1 VKRPFWYL
9 RRRSEVVASEVDE
22 ELDAHLDL
30 MTKNLEA
37 RGWSSDAAR
46 QEALRRFGDLHATR
60 RYCQQQD
67 RAKEQ
72 RMQRTFW
79 FEDLGQDLR
88 ICVRNLLRVPGLAL
102 TIVVTVGVGI
112 GATTAMFGIIN
123 ATLIRPLP
131 YEDAGRLVRIYT
143 DSPPNKWPFSVA
155 DYLTLQEQQT
165 HFERV
170 GGYVEQPMTFS
181 DGSTAERLNGRVV
194 SWTMFDVLKL
204 RPVIGRSFND
214 ADGRPGAPRVVIVS
228 HGFWS
233 QRLGGR
239 RDAVGKPVRLSG
251 VDYTLV
257 GVLPDRV
264 GPLEG
269 GRDFFVAAQWSTPPR
284 KGPFSITMIARLRS
298 DSDRAAAATEL
309 RQINRRMFPIWR
321 TSYQDERATWSM
333 MDLKAHVL
341 GDISTVLM
349 LALAAVALAW
359 SIACANAANLLIAR
373 INGRQR
379 ELAVRAALGAS
390 RGRVLRYLFAESSVL
405 GIGAALLG
413 GAIAWTAIGLLRN
426 VGADYVPRTDE
437 LSLDGP
443 VLGFLAATT
452 AASGLMFGLVPAFFG
467 TRAPVAESLKELGRS
482 STGSPMMR
490 RLRRVL
496 VGAQF
501 AIATPLLIVA
511 ALLVASLNQLGRVD
525 LGFDTSNLVT
535 GMVALPPAQYRE
547 PARIAAFWIELQ
559 RRLEALPG
567 VAAVT
572 FADGRPPSDVLMVNN
587 FDLEAAPTPPGQS
600 QPTAPWVAVTPDY
613 FRVLGLTLVEGRL
626 LDERDMQ
633 DASDRVVVVDRAWAQ
648 RYFRRGGAV
657 GARFHEGGCASCPW
671 LSVVGVVSNVKYSG
685 LDKPDAGTVY
695 WALTGSRPSRYLVVR
710 THDDPAVAMG
720 AIRTVMRQLDASVP
734 LSRPATIGDLVSRS
748 LQLPRSIALIVGS
761 FATVAL
767 LLSMVGIYS
776 VMAHYVQQHAKDI
789 SIRVVLGGRPSDVLR
804 LIVGQGMAVVAGG
817 VALGMLAAFAL
828 TRLIGNLLFG
838 IGATDAPTF
847 AGAALLMLATAIV
860 ACVRPARRAV
870 TAQPAAVLRGE

>member
-1 VKRPFWYL
+1 MKRPFWYL

-443 VLGFLAATT
+443 VL
-452 AASGLMFGLVPAFFG
+452 
-467 TRAPVAESLKELGRS
+467 
-482 STGSPMMR
+482 
-490 RLRRVL
+490 
-496 VGAQF
+496 
-501 AIATPLLIVA
+501 
-511 ALLVASLNQLGRVD
+511 
-525 LGFDTSNLVT
+525 
-535 GMVALPPAQYRE
+535 
-547 PARIAAFWIELQ
+547 
-559 RRLEALPG
+559 
-567 VAAVT
+567 
-572 FADGRPPSDVLMVNN
+572 
-587 FDLEAAPTPPGQS
+587 
-600 QPTAPWVAVTPDY
+600 
-613 FRVLGLTLVEGRL
+613 
-626 LDERDMQ
+626 
-633 DASDRVVVVDRAWAQ
+633 
-648 RYFRRGGAV
+648 
-657 GARFHEGGCASCPW
+657 
-671 LSVVGVVSNVKYSG
+671 
-685 LDKPDAGTVY
+685 
-695 WALTGSRPSRYLVVR
+695 
-710 THDDPAVAMG
+710 
-720 AIRTVMRQLDASVP
+720 
-734 LSRPATIGDLVSRS
+734 
-748 LQLPRSIALIVGS
+748 
-761 FATVAL
+761 
-767 LLSMVGIYS
+767 
-776 VMAHYVQQHAKDI
+776 
-789 SIRVVLGGRPSDVLR
+789 
-804 LIVGQGMAVVAGG
+804 
-817 VALGMLAAFAL
+817 
-828 TRLIGNLLFG
+828 
-838 IGATDAPTF
+838 
-847 AGAALLMLATAIV
+847 
-860 ACVRPARRAV
+860 
-870 TAQPAAVLRGE
+870 